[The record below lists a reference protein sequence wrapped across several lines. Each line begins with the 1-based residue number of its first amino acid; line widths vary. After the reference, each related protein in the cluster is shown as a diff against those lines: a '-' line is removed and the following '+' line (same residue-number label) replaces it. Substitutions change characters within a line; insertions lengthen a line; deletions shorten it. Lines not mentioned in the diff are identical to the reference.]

1 MFDRP
6 SSAPRRVRASC
17 LLMPAL
23 ALSAALFS
31 NPVRAVTVEV
41 VWLDEKCDYILAKND
56 DGHAILFRAMPFD
69 LKPGDRLEG
78 PLDQVGYFRKIAKVG
93 SDETAM
99 MRAEKYGV
107 RRQLAVNLIY
117 DWSRNC
123 DPPEK

>member
-1 MFDRP
+1 MRNPFFPRHP
-6 SSAPRRVRASC
+6 RGLSAAMSS
-17 LLMPAL
+17 L
-23 ALSAALFS
+23 ALSAVLL
-31 NPVRAVTVEV
+31 PVPAQAVTAEV
-41 VWLDEKCDYILAKND
+41 VWLDAKCDYILVKNE

-78 PLDQVGYFRKIAKVG
+78 PMEQVGYFRKISKAG
-93 SDETAM
+93 TEETAM

-107 RRQLAVNLIY
+107 RRQVAVNLIF

>member
-1 MFDRP
+1 MRNPFVPRQP
-6 SSAPRRVRASC
+6 RGLSAAMSS
-17 LLMPAL
+17 L
-23 ALSAALFS
+23 ALSAVLLPA
-31 NPVRAVTVEV
+31 PAQAVTAEV
-41 VWLDEKCDYILAKND
+41 VWLDAKCDYILVKNE

-78 PLDQVGYFRKIAKVG
+78 PMDQVGYFRKISKAG
-93 SDETAM
+93 TEETAM

-107 RRQLAVNLIY
+107 RRQLAVNLIF